1 MLVFL
6 GLLASA
12 AANPAQPAANPA
24 SDPVVCVRQNV
35 GSEVGTHIRPK
46 KVCRKQSDWDI
57 VERHTKETLQSINDR
72 GNNPGMAQGHGSSP
86 Q

>member
-6 GLLASA
+6 GVLAAA
-12 AANPAQPAANPA
+12 AANPAQPPA
-24 SDPVVCVRQNV
+24 KPDADPVVCVRQNI
-35 GSEVGTHIRPK
+35 GSEVGTHIRPQ
-46 KVCRKQSDWDI
+46 KVCMKKSDWEI

-72 GNNPGMAQGHGSSP
+72 GNNPGRAEGHGLTP